1 MIGLVLTVIILFMF
15 FLLLGSD
22 HHPEEESRF
31 PEFYFEDLYEADPG
45 KEKAKDRTDTHRT
58 DTQW

>member
-31 PEFYFEDLYEADPG
+31 PEFYFEDLYEADREERKVEG
-45 KEKAKDRTDTHRT
+45 TSQK
-58 DTQW
+58 

>member
-45 KEKAKDRTDTHRT
+45 KEKAKDRTDT
-58 DTQW
+58 QW